1 VDDLLARALDQLG
14 PNASRVELA
23 LPNDV
28 PVLEVD
34 AIQVERALVNLL
46 ENSLK
51 FSPQD
56 EAVHIRVTTTRREV
70 IVRIVDRGPGLPHSE
85 LERVFEP
92 FHQAAAPEE
101 LRGTGLGLAIA
112 RGFAEANGGRV
123 WAESHP
129 GQGATFALALPLVE
143 APVGAEA

>member
-1 VDDLLARALDQLG
+1 
-14 PNASRVELA
+14 
-23 LPNDV
+23 
-28 PVLEVD
+28 VD
-34 AIQVERALVNLL
+34 AVQVERALVNLL

-51 FSPQD
+51 FSPPD
-56 EAVHIRVTTTRREV
+56 ELVHVRVTTTRSEV
-70 IVRIVDRGPGLPHSE
+70 IVRIVDRGPGLPQSE

-92 FHQAAAPEE
+92 FHQAAAPEK

-112 RGFAEANGGRV
+112 KGFAEANGGRV
-123 WAESHP
+123 WAESQP